1 MILEPDM
8 PAAHLTQDRYDR
20 VTIAFHWLTALL
32 VVVLFGTAFAWN
44 YLPREWHLRS
54 LEGVH
59 VSLGIALAA
68 VLVGRLLWRAFG
80 GRKLAAAGNGLTA
93 PLSRLV
99 HWLLYAMLAG
109 QVALGF
115 GLRWLQGE
123 DFSFFGLFSI
133 PSLFTPD
140 RALSHQ
146 FEDLHNL
153 LGWGLVIVAGG
164 HAVAALVHRY
174 VLKDDVL
181 RRMIPAGN

>member
-1 MILEPDM
+1 MTNASLAQE
-8 PAAHLTQDRYDR
+8 RYDR

-32 VVVLFGTAFAWN
+32 VLVLFGTAFAWN
-44 YLPREWHLRS
+44 YLPRQWHLRS

-68 VLVGRLLWRAFG
+68 VLIGRLLWRAFA
-80 GRKLAAAGNGLTA
+80 GRKLKPAGKGLAA
-93 PLSRLV
+93 PLSRLL
-99 HWLLYAMLAG
+99 HALLYAMLVG
-109 QVALGF
+109 QVMLGF

-123 DFSFFGLFSI
+123 DFTFFGLFSI

-164 HAVAALVHRY
+164 HAVAALFHRY
-174 VLKDDVL
+174 VLKDGVL